1 MGRIKEA
8 TTSNSGLLSR
18 LTNSKMTSRTGR
30 AGMALRT
37 YVKII
42 CLDSRA
48 YLQEVISIHSGG
60 KNTLGETIGGERPKP
75 RKPEPEAPGV
85 LKWFLAKI
93 GCIDEH

>member
-18 LTNSKMTSRTGR
+18 LTNSKMTLRIGR
-30 AGMALRT
+30 VGMALRT
-37 YVKII
+37 RVKSI
-42 CLDSRA
+42 CLDSRP
-48 YLQEVISIHSGG
+48 YLQEVISIHNGG
-60 KNTLGETIGGERPKP
+60 KKILGETIGGERPKP

-85 LKWFLAKI
+85 LKWFLARI